1 MSHFDKFMK
10 DLYLKSSHEKKKRE
24 SIKRDENEHL
34 QRKRVTTYAERWQNS
49 IRWIPRSKK

>member
-10 DLYLKSSHEKKKRE
+10 DIELKRAREKKKME

-34 QRKRVTTYAERWQNS
+34 QRHRVRVYSERWQNS
-49 IRWIPRSKK
+49 IRWIPRSEK